1 MSLCSFRSLSTWS
14 IQLQMGMF
22 SSLLQWSN
30 SFSNQFFPLH
40 LCLWKILFFS
50 LSRLNSDEL
59 YAISLQEI
67 SSSRS
72 EDTMLFGMCCL
83 FICSLFNIFLWLVLS
98 LLRLLTEVHIRTHEV
113 DYEPAFEQTQAL
125 LVSVSGCYTIISEF
139 MLDSFQVVDC
149 FPFMLL

>member
-113 DYEPAFEQTQAL
+113 DYNRL
-125 LVSVSGCYTIISEF
+125 LSIP
-139 MLDSFQVVDC
+139 SFQVIDC